1 MNESSAGERFRFGVL
16 GTGNIAKQFT
26 QGVAE
31 SQGSAVVAV
40 ASRDAARASAFAEAN
55 GVAVSYGS
63 YEELL
68 ADPAVEG
75 VYVSVPNAGHR
86 EWTEKA
92 LRAGKHVLCEKPMA
106 VDAAEAEAM
115 FAVAEET
122 GCRLMEAFMYRCHP
136 LMEAVAERVRSGL
149 IGELR
154 MIRSSFC
161 YSTTPDTGNIRFVKE
176 LAGGSLMDI
185 GCYCVNFSRFMAG
198 VGLGLDGSAEPAVVH
213 GVGKVHA
220 GTGVDEYASG
230 VMRFG
235 EGERE
240 ITAQFACGMTV
251 QADNAAMLCGTTGY
265 LVVPVPW
272 KPPESGGEY
281 VFKGQTPPKMD
292 GGGTPPE
299 PGVYTVEAPSPLF
312 GHEADVF
319 AAAVRSGGPMPVT
332 AADTVGNMRVLED
345 LRGQVLGGG

>member
-1 MNESSAGERFRFGVL
+1 MSQITESERFRFGVL
-16 GTGNIAKQFT
+16 GTGNIARQFT
-26 QGVAE
+26 EGVAA
-31 SQGSAVVAV
+31 SQGSEVVAV
-40 ASRDAARASAFAEAN
+40 ASRDAEKASAFAAAN
-55 GVAVSYGS
+55 GVGVSYGS
-63 YEELL
+63 YDELL
-68 ADPAVEG
+68 ADTSVEG
-75 VYVSVPNAGHR
+75 VYVSLPNAGHR

-106 VDAAEAEAM
+106 VDVAEAEAM
-115 FAVAEET
+115 FAVAEQT

-161 YSTTPDTGNIRFVKE
+161 YATKPDRGNIRFVKE

-198 VGLGLDGSAEPAVVH
+198 VGLGLEGSAEPVSVQAVGH
-213 GVGKVHA
+213 IEP
-220 GTGVDEYASG
+220 GTGVDDYASG
-230 VMRFG
+230 VMRF
-235 EGERE
+235 EGADGRVV
-240 ITAQFACGMTV
+240 TAQFGCGMTV

-272 KPPESGGEY
+272 KPPESGGKY

-292 GGGTPPE
+292 GGGAPPE
-299 PGVYTVEAPSPLF
+299 PGEYTVEAPSPLF

-319 AAAVRSGGPMPVT
+319 AGAVRSGGPMPVT
-332 AADTVGNMRVLED
+332 AADTVGNMRVLDD
-345 LRGQVLGGG
+345 LRAQVSG